1 MKVGRGNDS
10 HVCWLCL
17 NAQCIVISR
26 LPNSDHVL
34 VVPASKIFNQQAVLR
49 KVSSTYSPMPSCS
62 KLG

>member
-34 VVPASKIFNQQAVLR
+34 VFPASKFLTNKQF
-49 KVSSTYSPMPSCS
+49 
-62 KLG
+62 

>member
-34 VVPASKIFNQQAVLR
+34 VVPASKFLTNKQF
-49 KVSSTYSPMPSCS
+49 
-62 KLG
+62 